1 MGYNIEDVAPN
12 VLGGPD
18 QFTFTFDLSLSP
30 ATMVT
35 GDFNLVSLFGGAPEA
50 GSYSFSALSSPSLGT
65 LTSSST
71 NGTWSF
77 VEDWVAVLATGTDQ
91 TVSFT
96 VIGAT
101 GASSDVDT
109 ITMTLLI
116 CMARGTRIAVEHG
129 AVPVEA
135 LLVGD
140 LVCTRDGVL
149 KSIRWVGSR
158 KVSVMDEAAWPT
170 LRPWDVQLL
179 SAEGARAA

>member
-35 GDFNLVSLFGGAPEA
+35 GDFDLVTPFGGPEA

-71 NGTWSF
+71 NGTWTF
-77 VEDWVAVLATGTDQ
+77 VVDWVAVLATGTDQ

-170 LRPWDVQLL
+170 LRPWDVQRL

>member
-71 NGTWSF
+71 NGTWTF
-77 VEDWVAVLATGTDQ
+77 VVDWVAVLATGTDQ

-96 VIGAT
+96 VTGAT
-101 GASSDVDT
+101 GAFSDTDT
-109 ITMTLLI
+109 VTMTLLI
-116 CMARGTRIAVEHG
+116 CMARGTGIAVEHG
-129 AVPVEA
+129 AVPDKARSVR
-135 LLVGD
+135 D
-140 LVCTRDGVL
+140 LVRTRDGVL
-149 KSIRWVGSR
+149 KPIRWIGSR
-158 KVSVMDEAAWPT
+158 KLSAMDEAARPA

-179 SAEGARAA
+179 SAEGAHAA

>member
-77 VEDWVAVLATGTDQ
+77 VVDWVAVLATGTDQ

-96 VIGAT
+96 VTGAT
-101 GASSDVDT
+101 GAFCDVDM
-109 ITMTLLI
+109 ITMTLLM
-116 CMARGTRIAVEHG
+116 CMARGTRIAAEHG
-129 AVPVEA
+129 AEPVKA

-140 LVCTRDGVL
+140 LVRTRDGVL
-149 KSIRWVGSR
+149 KPIRWIGSR

-179 SAEGARAA
+179 SADGARAA